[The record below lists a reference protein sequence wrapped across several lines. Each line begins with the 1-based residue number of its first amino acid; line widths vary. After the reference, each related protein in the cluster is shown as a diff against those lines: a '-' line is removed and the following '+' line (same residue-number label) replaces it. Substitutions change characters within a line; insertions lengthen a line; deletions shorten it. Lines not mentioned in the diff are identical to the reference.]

1 MSKLD
6 ELIREF
12 CPNGVEYKRLEECCT
27 LVKGKTPIQKAEPGE
42 YPLVVTTNERKTC
55 NTYQFDRPTVC
66 IPLISSRGHGVAS
79 LNSVYYQEGKF
90 ALGNIL
96 CGVTPN
102 DEDYL
107 SAKFLFEYLNY
118 KKDTLLVPLMKG
130 GANVS
135 MTVDSLKRVSVPV
148 PPMQV
153 QMEVV
158 QLLYKFTELSESLKA
173 ELVARQKQYEY
184 YRSRLLTFDVRRG
197 GTIKFFWKTLCEIAD
212 ISTGNSNTNEAVED
226 GKYPFFV
233 RSQEP
238 LRKNNYEYDETAI
251 ITAGD
256 GAGVGKVY
264 HYIEGKYA
272 LHQRAYRIHI
282 NTADVLPRYYFHYM
296 KAKFLPYIQKTMF
309 QGSVPSIRK
318 PMLNAFPVPVPSLE
332 IQERIVNVLDDFEK
346 ICTDLKIGLPAEIEA
361 RQKQYEYYRDK
372 LLTFAETGNTI
383 LSRAEQSRAEQS
395 RAEQSRALIKLLQYV
410 FGYAVVS
417 LQDVIKNSCSGGTP
431 KKGVSEYYEDG
442 NIPWLRTQ
450 EVVFRDI
457 CKTECFITESA
468 VKNSAAKWIP
478 ENCVIVAISGATAG
492 RCAINKI
499 PLTTNQHCLNL
510 EVDPEMALYRYVY
523 YCICAKQEEL
533 LAKKEGARGDL
544 NSTRILSLQIDLP
557 SIEEQKRII
566 SILDRFDAICNDL
579 TSGLPAEIEAR
590 QKQYEYYRDKLLTF
604 KEVAAT

>member
-1 MSKLD
+1 MSRLD
-6 ELIREF
+6 ELIREL
-12 CPNGVEYKRLEECCT
+12 CPDGVEYKRLEECCT

-42 YPLVVTTNERKTC
+42 YPLVVTTSERRTC
-55 NTYQFDRPTVC
+55 STYQFDKPTVC

-184 YRSRLLTFDVRRG
+184 YRSRLLTFDVRKG

-395 RAEQSRALIKLLQYV
+395 RAEQSRAEQSRALIKLLQYV
-410 FGYAVVS
+410 FGYAVVTLEDIAGNCDS
-417 LQDVIKNSCSGGTP
+417 MRKPVTSGKREAGEYPYYGASGIVDYVKDYIFDGDYLLVSEDGANLLARSTPIAFSISGKNWVNNHAHILKFDCYETRRFVEFYLNSIDLAPYISGGAQP
-431 KKGVSEYYEDG
+431 KL
-442 NIPWLRTQ
+442 NQ
-450 EVVFRDI
+450 
-457 CKTECFITESA
+457 
-468 VKNSAAKWIP
+468 KNLNRI
-478 ENCVIVAISGATAG
+478 E
-492 RCAINKI
+492 I
-499 PLTTNQHCLNL
+499 PLP
-510 EVDPEMALYRYVY
+510 D
-523 YCICAKQEEL
+523 
-533 LAKKEGARGDL
+533 
-544 NSTRILSLQIDLP
+544 
-557 SIEEQKRII
+557 QKRQKYIVD
-566 SILDRFDAICNDL
+566 ILDRFDAICNDL

-590 QKQYEYYRDKLLTF
+590 QKQYEYYRDKLLSF
-604 KEVAAT
+604 KEHKNELSD

>member
-383 LSRAEQSRAEQS
+383 LSRAEQSRA
-395 RAEQSRALIKLLQYV
+395 LIKLLQYV
-410 FGYAVVS
+410 FGYAMLPLSEIANVFRGEY
-417 LQDVIKNSCSGGTP
+417 ITKKNE
-431 KKGVSEYYEDG
+431 KAG
-442 NIPWLRTQ
+442 NIPVILGGQ
-450 EVVFRDI
+450 EPAYYIDRANHTGEIVAVARSGASAGFVSYWDEPI
-457 CKTECFITESA
+457 FITDGFGYE
-468 VKNSAAKWIP
+468 VKK
-478 ENCVIVAISGATAG
+478 EVAIPKYLYYVLKNKEIELNGMKRGAGVPHVSGERLG
-492 RCAINKI
+492 EIN
-499 PLTTNQHCLNL
+499 
-510 EVDPEMALYRYVY
+510 
-523 YCICAKQEEL
+523 
-533 LAKKEGARGDL
+533 
-544 NSTRILSLQIDLP
+544 LP
-557 SIEEQKRII
+557 VPPIEEQKRVV

-579 TSGLPAEIEAR
+579 TSGLPAEMEAR